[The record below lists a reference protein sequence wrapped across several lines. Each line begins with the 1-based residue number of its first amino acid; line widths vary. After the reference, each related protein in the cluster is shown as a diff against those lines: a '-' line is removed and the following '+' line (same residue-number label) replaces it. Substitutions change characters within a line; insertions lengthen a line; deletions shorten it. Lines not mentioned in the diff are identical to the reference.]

1 MKIETLQSIL
11 TGSKSNLHYGQ
22 GFGFEE
28 SGRWRQ
34 RARWEERCRT
44 SSCSPGLRHA
54 SGAGRLPRA
63 LCPST
68 LGGSI
73 PLFQTQQWSSRWGAA
88 VEAESLRHQGKFWHM
103 VSAGW
108 RGLAK
113 GRHPSGCGVISS
125 PVSYRLHTSGRIEP
139 MGDDVAL
146 VVSCQRCINLVDR
159 VLSELLW
166 KASQSTRGDVAAV
179 LSVEAPLSPANT
191 LPSYSSH
198 GSQTQRQAEL
208 WDE

>member
-1 MKIETLQSIL
+1 MRSSIPFSQEAKAICTMVRGL
-11 TGSKSNLHYGQ
+11 GLRKVGGGDRGSGGRRDAGLAPVPLG
-22 GFGFEE
+22 
-28 SGRWRQ
+28 SGTPRGLDG
-34 RARWEERCRT
+34 
-44 SSCSPGLRHA
+44 SPG
-54 SGAGRLPRA
+54 A

-73 PLFQTQQWSSRWGAA
+73 PLFQTQQWSTRWGAA
-88 VEAESLRHQGKFWHM
+88 VDAESLRHQGKFWHM
-103 VSAGW
+103 VSVGW

-125 PVSYRLHTSGRIEP
+125 PVSYRLHTSGRTEP
-139 MGDDVAL
+139 MSDDIAL
-146 VVSCQRCINLVDR
+146 VVSCQRCINLVDH

-166 KASQSTRGDVAAV
+166 KASQSTHEDVAAM

-191 LPSYSSH
+191 LTSYSSH
-198 GSQTQRQAEL
+198 GRQTQNQAEL